1 MNDFLDLITADYPAV
16 KETTAPTIVE
26 TEQIPTFDVTVFD
39 RFYDEID
46 NLESL
51 VVLEFA
57 TIANENDS
65 QAAVATNK
73 DIQELLKA
81 LEKERKKIKEPYLK
95 VTKLIDGNVK
105 ELRDKLESIQQT
117 LKSKIKEYLE
127 KKQLEILAK
136 TQEQIETIETVEQ
149 AGQAG
154 KNDEQPVVI
163 PEISQA
169 VTTTETGATAK
180 LDTVL
185 EWEITDFRALPEECF
200 IERKEHI
207 VRAIAPYIN
216 QAVKAGI
223 THISGVK
230 FFQTTTLKTK

>member
-16 KETTAPTIVE
+16 KETTAATPFE

-46 NLESL
+46 NLEAL
-51 VVLEFA
+51 VVLGFA

-81 LEKERKKIKEPYLK
+81 LEKERKRIKEPYLK

-105 ELRDKLESIQQT
+105 ELKGKLESIQYR
-117 LKSKIKEYLE
+117 LKILIQEYLE
-127 KKQLEILAK
+127 KRQLELFKK
-136 TQEQIETIETVEQ
+136 TQEQIETIEQ
-149 AGQAG
+149 
-154 KNDEQPVVI
+154 DEQPVVI
-163 PEISQA
+163 PEIPQA
-169 VTTTETGATAK
+169 ITTTETGATAK

-207 VRAIAPYIN
+207 VKAIAPYIN

-223 THISGVK
+223 THIPGVK

>member
-1 MNDFLDLITADYPAV
+1 MNDFLDLITA
-16 KETTAPTIVE
+16 APE
-26 TEQIPTFDVTVFD
+26 TEYIPTFDVTVFD
-39 RFYDEID
+39 RFYEEID

-51 VVLEFA
+51 VVLGFA

-65 QAAVATNK
+65 QAAVSTNK

-81 LEKERKKIKEPYLK
+81 LEKERKRIKEPYLK

-105 ELRDKLESIQQT
+105 ELKDKLESIQQT

-127 KKQLEILAK
+127 KKQLEILTK
-136 TQEQIETIETVEQ
+136 TQEQVETIKQDE
-149 AGQAG
+149 QAG

-185 EWEITDFRALPEECF
+185 EWEITDFRALPEECL
-200 IERKEHI
+200 IERKEQI

-216 QAVKAGI
+216 QAVKSGI

-230 FFQTTTLKTK
+230 FFETTTLKTR